1 MSNDL
6 MIQGNGP
13 LTLPAHLQGANFGVT
28 TNLMEGM
35 FTTGNRIGLKGSRFR
50 LVVAGVEEG
59 VIQEPY
65 LDVILLAAA
74 PAVSRVYYADA
85 YRQGENQPPTCYSA
99 DGITPADDVKNKQS
113 DKCMTCPMN
122 AKGSKIVDGNKF
134 KACSYFR
141 RIVVMLAGDTDQRTV
156 FKLDVKAQG
165 LFGEASADSKNL
177 NEYIKMLATR
187 GVDAGAIV
195 TRVSFDTDS
204 SVPKLLFKP
213 HRFIDAEEMNAV
225 SDLVQSEEVLALK
238 EVSMA
243 TMDLSHE
250 DATSGDDPEAD
261 PPIAEAPTTHAAPQ
275 RPVQAAQRPAPA
287 QTTQRPAQAAQ
298 RPAQAAPQRPA
309 PAQTAQRPVASQ
321 RPAQATKPAV
331 ESTVPPPRTSQRPAA
346 PAPAPAPAPVHEV
359 DTDEE
364 LADLLAGLE

>member
-1 MSNDL
+1 
-6 MIQGNGP
+6 
-13 LTLPAHLQGANFGVT
+13 
-28 TNLMEGM
+28 
-35 FTTGNRIGLKGSRFR
+35 
-50 LVVAGVEEG
+50 
-59 VIQEPY
+59 
-65 LDVILLAAA
+65 
-74 PAVSRVYYADA
+74 
-85 YRQGENQPPTCYSA
+85 
-99 DGITPADDVKNKQS
+99 
-113 DKCMTCPMN
+113 MN

-134 KACSYFR
+134 KACGYFR

-204 SVPKLLFKP
+204 SVPKLLFKA
-213 HRFIDAEEMNAV
+213 HRFIDTEEMNAV

-275 RPVQAAQRPAPA
+275 RPVQAAQRPDPA
-287 QTTQRPAQAAQ
+287 QTTQRPAQATQ
-298 RPAQAAPQRPA
+298 RLAQAAQRPA

-321 RPAQATKPAV
+321 RPAQATKPAI
-331 ESTVPPPRTSQRPAA
+331 ESTVPPPRTSQRPA
-346 PAPAPAPAPVHEV
+346 APAPAPVHEV